1 MQREETTLVSYTN
14 LSKNDGWWIQPAIDS
29 LSRFQALRAQLIDRC
44 EKVKDTLGNYDRFT
58 TGQDAEGRPLIDVE
72 HRGHDRE
79 DSPETAR
86 EMSAAY
92 AFWAWELDQC
102 QREATSTAATTQQQ
116 P

>member
-1 MQREETTLVSYTN
+1 MESNPTTTTTPTISELWRRFKIIADVSHLFTFRSEAEE
-14 LSKNDGWWIQPAIDS
+14 
-29 LSRFQALRAQLIDRC
+29 FQALRAQLIERC
-44 EKVKDTLGNYDRFT
+44 EKVKDTLGNYDSFT

-92 AFWAWELDQC
+92 AFWAWEIE
-102 QREATSTAATTQQQ
+102 QREKEART
-116 P
+116 